1 MKPNLKIYVRCA
13 CFCGQNSVCYYH
25 YQTSKACKRS
35 SHPDITSC
43 ETQTRRVIA
52 FAPEKASGSPDK
64 LCVCLSV
71 YTSVSQSYISE
82 MFFSSMHQQVGSC
95 PPAAM
100 QAFGNSIAGSTCTT
114 WAPPATAPL

>member
-13 CFCGQNSVCYYH
+13 CFCGENSVCYH

-35 SHPDITSC
+35 SHLDTTSC

-71 YTSVSQSYISE
+71 CLYVSQSVSACCNASVWQQQQRRVHVHH
-82 MFFSSMHQQVGSC
+82 MGSSGYS
-95 PPAAM
+95 
-100 QAFGNSIAGSTCTT
+100 
-114 WAPPATAPL
+114 ATLTIR